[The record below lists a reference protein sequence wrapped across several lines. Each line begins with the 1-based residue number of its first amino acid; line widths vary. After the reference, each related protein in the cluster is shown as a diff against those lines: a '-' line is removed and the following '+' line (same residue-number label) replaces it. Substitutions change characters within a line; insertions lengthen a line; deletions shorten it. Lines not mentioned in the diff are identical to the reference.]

1 MSGHTHIVIHT
12 YTHTYT
18 QDNYSNPRCACA
30 PRVNHAGL
38 SSYFSEIYGCCRN
51 VTNQIMNKYKC
62 GSAAFQQTT
71 AEQEREETIQNTAHR
86 TALTRL
92 RVGSHR
98 LAIELGRYHKP
109 KPLPI
114 KERL

>member
-1 MSGHTHIVIHT
+1 MAQQPFNKQQPTGEGGNKLRT
-12 YTHTYT
+12 Y
-18 QDNYSNPRCACA
+18 R
-30 PRVNHAGL
+30 L
-38 SSYFSEIYGCCRN
+38 FK
-51 VTNQIMNKYKC
+51 TNFELEAYLCN
-62 GSAAFQQTT
+62 
-71 AEQEREETIQNTAHR
+71 IQNTAHR

-114 KERL
+114 KERLCDLCNVVEDEYHFLCICPKYIAQRQEMEKKVVAIYIPRI